1 MDSEWYVLQTL
12 SGQEQKVKDSL
23 EKRIPVEEMG
33 EYVNEVLVPMEKVV
47 EVRNGKKSVTSR
59 KLFPGYVFV
68 DMVLYAAKN
77 KLRIREILPQEKLAF
92 FFQRFHRGRVLVSA
106 LRHGLRVS
114 CSCIFLQVCRSLA

>member
-23 EKRIPVEEMG
+23 EKRIPVEEMS

-68 DMVLYAAKN
+68 DMVLYDDEK
-77 KLRIREILPQEKLAF
+77 RIIEIRKQ
-92 FFQRFHRGRVLVSA
+92 
-106 LRHGLRVS
+106 
-114 CSCIFLQVCRSLA
+114 